1 MATQK
6 PLNLIEGGNLTTG
19 ARGPQ
24 VSQLQQVLKN
34 YGYYPGAVDGVFGPQ
49 TKEAVRMFQTD
60 NKIATDGIFGPIT
73 QSKLLEWQTNP
84 LKAQM
89 SDPIVKD
96 AMAKDPNLAQSLYA
110 LEKEG
115 GNRATFV
122 ASAGEAGKK
131 GYYLGAGF
139 TAKPEM
145 MQQLYDIAK
154 KELDPAFNE
163 ALQFY
168 ANDFKA
174 SLDKEKADY
183 QDALA
188 KAEGQFTDDRF
199 SLQNQQGQTNNV
211 NSSLGAR
218 QREGLVE
225 NYNRG
230 LEGMQRDTS
239 FKLSDL
245 ARNYENQLGTSAVK
259 EFNFG
264 MPTSNVGW
272 WSGAE
277 RGNTKAYKPMGNV
290 RGELNRKYE
299 AQIGQYGKQKL
310 DKLTNSIMD

>member
-6 PLNLIEGGNLTTG
+6 PLNLIEGGNLATG
-19 ARGPQ
+19 ARGSQ
-24 VSQLQQVLKN
+24 VSQLQQILKQF
-34 YGYYPGAVDGVFGPQ
+34 GYYPGAVDGVFGPQ

-60 NKIATDGIFGPIT
+60 NKISTDGIFGPIT
-73 QSKLLEWQTNP
+73 QAKLLEWQANP
-84 LKAQM
+84 IKAQIN
-89 SDPIVKD
+89 DPIVKD
-96 AMAKDPNLAQSLYA
+96 AMAKDPNLAQSLNA
-110 LEKEG
+110 LEQEG

-168 ANDFKA
+168 ANDFKS

-183 QDALA
+183 QDKLA

-230 LEGMQRDTS
+230 LGGMQRDTS
-239 FKLSDL
+239 FRLSDM
-245 ARNYENQLGTSAVK
+245 ARNYESKLGSSAVEK
-259 EFNFG
+259 FNFG

-272 WSGAE
+272 WSGAD
-277 RGNTKAYKPMGNV
+277 RGKTKAYKSTGNAY
-290 RGELNRKYE
+290 GSLNRQYE
-299 AQIGQYGKQKL
+299 AQIGQYGKQKADSL
-310 DKLTNSIMD
+310 FNSIKE